1 MVYCLNICPDFN
13 ALTQNTFQNTSAIRY
28 NLCTRAGSSWGT
40 GARGTSSPDSLPPDR
55 FALRRSRAWLKGES
69 ARKLSYNLRAGRNI
83 NIFSLGRVKNIL
95 MKRTVQFSLYHDLIS
110 LLNLLVL
117 STFSFALRFTVH
129 CVTYFF
135 ALPSSPALQLVDY
148 PYGNGMEV
156 VFAGGRKELMHQKQ
170 TDPEYPDKKGDR
182 GDGRDLIQE
191 WLDKRPNSHYVWN
204 KTAFDEI
211 DVNKVDRVIGTS
223 ILMSKLL
230 LLGRF

>member
-1 MVYCLNICPDFN
+1 MQL
-13 ALTQNTFQNTSAIRY
+13 AL
-28 NLCTRAGSSWGT
+28 C
-40 GARGTSSPDSLPPDR
+40 
-55 FALRRSRAWLKGES
+55 
-69 ARKLSYNLRAGRNI
+69 
-83 NIFSLGRVKNIL
+83 
-95 MKRTVQFSLYHDLIS
+95 HDLIS
-110 LLNLLVL
+110 LFNLLVL
-117 STFSFALRFTVH
+117 LTFSFPLRFTLHYV
-129 CVTYFF
+129 
-135 ALPSSPALQLVDY
+135 PSSPALQLIDY

-156 VFAGGRKELMHQKQ
+156 VFAGGRRELMHQNQ

-230 LLGRF
+230 LSCRVLKL